1 MARPVVPDAA
11 RVAEKWSRRASG
23 ASEDYKS
30 GVETTAA
37 SWSAAAGAAK
47 DVWKQAI
54 TAAAGRGAF
63 EKGVARAGD
72 AKWKANT
79 TAKGPMRYAQG
90 VGVAQADYSSQVAP
104 YLQLIGATDLPMR
117 GPAGSAGNYARV
129 SAIGNALRAL
139 KERR

>member
-1 MARPVVPDAA
+1 MARPVVPDPG

-23 ASEDYKS
+23 ASQDYQS
-30 GVETTAA
+30 GVEQTSA

-47 DVWKQAI
+47 DVWKTAV

-72 AKWKANT
+72 AKWKSNT
-79 TAKGPMRYAQG
+79 VSKGPARYAQG

-104 YLQLIGATDLPMR
+104 YLQLIGATDLPPR
-117 GPAGSAGNYARV
+117 GPAGSPGNIQRV
-129 SAIGNALRAL
+129 AALATALRGL

>member
-1 MARPVVPDAA
+1 MARPSVPDAA
-11 RVAEKWSRRASG
+11 RVAQKWQRRASG
-23 ASEDYKS
+23 ASDDYKQ
-30 GVETTAA
+30 GVESTGK
-37 SWSAAAGAAK
+37 SWSALAGAAK
-47 DVWKQAI
+47 DTWKTAV

-79 TAKGPMRYAQG
+79 VSKGPMRYAQG
-90 VGVAQADYSSQVAP
+90 VGVAEADYSTQVAP

-117 GPAGSAGNYARV
+117 GPAGSPGNIQRV
-129 SAIGNALRAL
+129 AVLATALRAL

>member
-1 MARPVVPDAA
+1 MARPVVPDAG
-11 RVAEKWSRRASG
+11 RVAQKWSRRASG

-30 GVETTAA
+30 GVESTSA

-47 DVWKQAI
+47 DTWKQAV

-72 AKWKANT
+72 AKWKNNT
-79 TAKGPMRYAQG
+79 STKGPMRYAQG
-90 VGVAQADYSSQVAP
+90 VGVAEADYSSQVAP
-104 YLQLIGATDLPMR
+104 YLQLIGATDLPPR
-117 GPAGSAGNYARV
+117 GPAGSPGNIQRV
-129 SAIGNALRAL
+129 SALATALRGL